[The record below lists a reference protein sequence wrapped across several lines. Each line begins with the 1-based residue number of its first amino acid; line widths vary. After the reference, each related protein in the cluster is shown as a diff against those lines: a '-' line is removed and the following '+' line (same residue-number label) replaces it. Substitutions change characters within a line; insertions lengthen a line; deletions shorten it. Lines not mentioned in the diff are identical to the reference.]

1 MYLNSIIAFFCS
13 SWWYVLIA
21 EEHPLKQGLKHIIIM
36 LTYRIWLEESNIICQ

>member
-1 MYLNSIIAFFCS
+1 MKRAYKKMYQ
-13 SWWYVLIA
+13 VA